1 MDEDEKKSGTR
12 VFKKTSPNGKIT
24 TYLGKRDFLDRG
36 ESVDLIDGMVLIDDE
51 YIKTGKKVTVQLL
64 AAFRYGREDLDV
76 LGLTFRKDLIS
87 QSFQIYPP
95 NSSVTPTTRSMT
107 RLQERL
113 KKKLGNNAFPFWFE
127 IPPNSASSVTLQ
139 PAQGDTGKPCGV
151 DYEVKTIV
159 GGGDSQE
166 KPKKHNSVRLAIRKL
181 TYSPQIERPQPMI
194 DPWGLHLEASLDK
207 EMYYH
212 GESINVNV
220 HVQNNS
226 NKTVKKI
233 KVSVNQIADI
243 CIFTTAQYTCDV
255 DKIESSEGFPIGP
268 GSTLS
273 KIYTLCP
280 LLAKNKDK
288 RGLALDG
295 QLKHEDTN
303 LASSTTF
310 ATLSHSVRENL
321 GIIVQYKVK
330 IRLLIAGALGGE
342 LAAELPFTLTHPKP
356 YEIENNFLGKT
367 TTMNVLNNKH
377 LIDNNC
383 DNSGGEEVQA
393 VQQNNLDD
401 DTADVD
407 LIQFDSFDDE
417 DLIFEDFARNRARA
431 GQKTKQKSFII
442 LRKRKEDNFINKSK
456 SLEIKLRIKMSLE
469 SFIQIPENCDFT
481 IDNLPFGVF
490 STLDNEKKRIGVAIG
505 EEILDLSV
513 VKHLFSGPLLCKN
526 QNECL
531 NAFMGLER
539 ATWIE
544 ARETLQS
551 ILSVNNPVLKDDE
564 SLRKHAFVKISNAK
578 MHLPAKIGDYTDFYS
593 SIYHATNVGT
603 MFRGKDN
610 ALFENC
616 MFQILKYL
624 PVGYH
629 GRASSI
635 IVSGVPIHRPWGQVK
650 SDEAKDPEFV
660 PSKLMDFELEM
671 AFFVGGREND
681 LGKPIP
687 IDKAEEHI
695 FGMVL
700 MNDWSARDIQ
710 KWEYIPLGPFLSK
723 SFATT
728 RGSEKDYIL
737 SKTNLKHLYWT
748 IKQQLVHQACNGC
761 NIRPGDLMGSGTISG
776 PTPDSLGCLLE
787 LSWRGQNPVKLGDSD
802 QTRKFLIDGDEVAI
816 TGICFNQKTNKR
828 IGFGECRSIIGYD
841 PSKSAIDPLNS
852 AVSVR
857 RMTPTQQQN

>member
-1 MDEDEKKSGTR
+1 MDDDEKKSGTR

-36 ESVDLIDGMVLIDDE
+36 DSVDLIDGMVLIDDE
-51 YIKTGKKVTVQLL
+51 YIKASKKVSVQLL

-87 QSFQIYPP
+87 QNFQIFPP
-95 NSSVTPTTRSMT
+95 NPLPNNRPMT

-194 DPWGLHLEASLDK
+194 D
-207 EMYYH
+207 MYYH

-255 DKIESSEGFPIGP
+255 DKIESCEGFPVGP

-356 YEIENNFLGKT
+356 SIENENNLLRT
-367 TTMNVLNNKH
+367 ITSPRQLNDNNGSGGGLEQLKGGGEGQNI
-377 LIDNNC
+377 IDNT
-383 DNSGGEEVQA
+383 DQTT
-393 VQQNNLDD
+393 
-401 DTADVD
+401 TADVD
-407 LIQFDSFDDE
+407 LIQFDSFDDDD
-417 DLIFEDFARNRARA
+417 DLVFEDFARNRAR
-431 GQKTKQKSFII
+431 GT
-442 LRKRKEDNFINKSK
+442 E
-456 SLEIKLRIKMSLE
+456 
-469 SFIQIPENCDFT
+469 
-481 IDNLPFGVF
+481 
-490 STLDNEKKRIGVAIG
+490 
-505 EEILDLSV
+505 
-513 VKHLFSGPLLCKN
+513 LLA
-526 QNECL
+526 QNE
-531 NAFMGLER
+531 
-539 ATWIE
+539 
-544 ARETLQS
+544 
-551 ILSVNNPVLKDDE
+551 
-564 SLRKHAFVKISNAK
+564 
-578 MHLPAKIGDYTDFYS
+578 
-593 SIYHATNVGT
+593 
-603 MFRGKDN
+603 
-610 ALFENC
+610 
-616 MFQILKYL
+616 
-624 PVGYH
+624 
-629 GRASSI
+629 
-635 IVSGVPIHRPWGQVK
+635 
-650 SDEAKDPEFV
+650 
-660 PSKLMDFELEM
+660 
-671 AFFVGGREND
+671 ND
-681 LGKPIP
+681 
-687 IDKAEEHI
+687 
-695 FGMVL
+695 
-700 MNDWSARDIQ
+700 
-710 KWEYIPLGPFLSK
+710 
-723 SFATT
+723 
-728 RGSEKDYIL
+728 
-737 SKTNLKHLYWT
+737 
-748 IKQQLVHQACNGC
+748 
-761 NIRPGDLMGSGTISG
+761 
-776 PTPDSLGCLLE
+776 
-787 LSWRGQNPVKLGDSD
+787 
-802 QTRKFLIDGDEVAI
+802 
-816 TGICFNQKTNKR
+816 
-828 IGFGECRSIIGYD
+828 
-841 PSKSAIDPLNS
+841 
-852 AVSVR
+852 
-857 RMTPTQQQN
+857 